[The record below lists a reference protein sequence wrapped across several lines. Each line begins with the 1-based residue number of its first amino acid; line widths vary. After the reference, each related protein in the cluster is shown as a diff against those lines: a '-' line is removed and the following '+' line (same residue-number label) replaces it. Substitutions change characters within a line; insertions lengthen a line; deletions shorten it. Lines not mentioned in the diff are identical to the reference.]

1 MNMSEEERRQFVRA
15 MVEILD
21 NHAADLTAA
30 GFDPANKKAEL
41 TALAEDADDKEAG
54 QVSARAALA
63 TATTASQEAT
73 TNGYKAASNTVD
85 LVVGLLGKD
94 HALSKIIRKLR
105 SE

>member
-1 MNMSEEERRQFVRA
+1 MNMSEEEQRQFVRA
-15 MVEILD
+15 VVEILD
-21 NHAADLTAA
+21 NQAADLTAA

>member
-1 MNMSEEERRQFVRA
+1 MNMSEEERRQFVRE
-15 MVEILD
+15 MIGILD

-73 TNGYKAASNTVD
+73 TNGYKAASNTAD

>member
-30 GFDPANKKAEL
+30 GFDPAAKQAEL
-41 TALAEDADDKEAG
+41 TALAEDADNKEGG
-54 QVSARAALA
+54 QVNARVALA
-63 TATTASQEAT
+63 NATASSQQAT
-73 TNGYKAASNTVD
+73 IKGYKAASNTVD

-94 HALSKIIRKLR
+94 HALSKIIKKLR